1 MLILV
6 GFTESRDAEISLT
19 GGRIL
24 KMYLPQIP
32 HPIEFVKMMT
42 YRSCHYVHYDAYH
55 HVSNYDYDT
64 MIMLYYMAELT
75 LSVGHSNLWI

>member
-1 MLILV
+1 
-6 GFTESRDAEISLT
+6 
-19 GGRIL
+19 
-24 KMYLPQIP
+24 
-32 HPIEFVKMMT
+32 MMT

-64 MIMLYYMAELT
+64 MIMLCYIAELT